1 MNNQTGEFNIL
12 NNYIELNGVNIT
24 NLTHINDTYI
34 INLLERFPKITFGQS
49 FVMTFFTILGDETF
63 ILLMLLKQQ
72 FPKSHLIFCASFLS
86 LLLLNTINVLIGR
99 SLDLLLYQN
108 FIDLIAIIIYF
119 VISIKHF
126 LRYFDKKN
134 RLSFNEEIKQ
144 IIRPENI
151 IEEEEQNDIINSKKI
166 TLSKSLGNNEA
177 KEEYIYKRYYEGHS
191 KGYLFWIFG
200 KTIFISVFGDSYM
213 FAIITNSAISNFK
226 GTIYGSS
233 LAILIIVYLACYHSI
248 GIGNYLSGG
257 KMGVIISFIYF
268 GLASEIFYLNNYFNL

>member
-151 IEEEEQNDIINSKKI
+151 IEEEEQNDINNSKKI

>member
-12 NNYIELNGVNIT
+12 NDYIELNGVNIT

-49 FVMTFFTILGDETF
+49 FIMTFFTILGDETF

-126 LRYFDKKN
+126 LRYFDRKN

-151 IEEEEQNDIINSKKI
+151 IEEEEQNDINNSKKI

>member
-12 NNYIELNGVNIT
+12 NDYIELNGVNIT

-49 FVMTFFTILGDETF
+49 FIMTFFTILGDETF

-126 LRYFDKKN
+126 LRYFDRKN

-151 IEEEEQNDIINSKKI
+151 IEEEEKNDLINSKKI

-233 LAILIIVYLACYHSI
+233 LAILIVVYLACYHSI